1 MDLIRREALLNDL
14 CEDREEGTFEFT
26 DSQAEAADKIIV
38 YVTKR
43 INAQPSI
50 PAVPLDKLCEWL
62 SENSMNIPCNSCPN
76 FSNDYC
82 TAIGDA
88 SKPCPKTANYWR
100 EAITK
105 WMEKQDADR
114 E

>member
-1 MDLIRREALLNDL
+1 MDLISREALVNDL
-14 CEDREEGTFEFT
+14 CEDLEEGTFEFT

-62 SENSMNIPCNSCPN
+62 AEHYEPLYSMADIYKLKMPIDFNQQKEIWRA
-76 FSNDYC
+76 
-82 TAIGDA
+82 AII
-88 SKPCPKTANYWR
+88 R
-100 EAITK
+100 
-105 WMEKQDADR
+105 WMEEQDEVD
-114 E
+114 

>member
-62 SENSMNIPCNSCPN
+62 EVHARTPIYNMQH
-76 FSNDYC
+76 
-82 TAIGDA
+82 TAEWW
-88 SKPCPKTANYWR
+88 KEELER
-100 EAITK
+100 